1 VTGNSLILIINQH
14 ASRYGF
20 GEEFMKNLQKTVIA
34 SSLLL
39 VTAGAV
45 AEDKSPVAAN
55 VALTTNYV
63 WRGVSQT
70 AEEMA
75 LQGGFDY
82 AHASGFYI
90 GTWGSNVN
98 FGDTGPVSA
107 YTRAQLELDVYAG
120 YKFSGAGVNWDVGAI
135 RYMYPGA
142 DDSFK
147 YDFTEVYVGGGYGPF
162 SLKYSNASD
171 YQGNLTTKS
180 GNYLDAALTF
190 ELPQGFGLGLHVGKS
205 SGQGVQDAFGKKY
218 TDYKVSLSKTVAGI
232 GLGLA
237 YTDTNMSGAQ
247 EIKKGVSAN
256 DGQWMLTVSKSM

>member
-1 VTGNSLILIINQH
+1 
-14 ASRYGF
+14 
-20 GEEFMKNLQKTVIA
+20 MKNLQRTAIA
-34 SSLLL
+34 SSLLVL
-39 VTAGAV
+39 TATAV
-45 AEDKSPVAAN
+45 AEDKSPVTAN

-75 LQGGFDY
+75 IQGGFDY
-82 AHASGFYI
+82 AHASGFYL
-90 GTWGSNVN
+90 GVWGSNVN
-98 FGDTGPVSA
+98 FGNDAITSSLGDGASM
-107 YTRAQLELDVYAG
+107 ELDVYGG
-120 YKFSGAGVNWDVGAI
+120 YKFTAAAVNWDVGVL

-142 DDSFK
+142 DSSLK
-147 YDFTEVYVGGGYGPF
+147 YDFTELYVGGGYGPF
-162 SLKYSNASD
+162 SLKYSRASD

-180 GNYLDAALTF
+180 GSYIDAALNF

-205 SGQGVQDAFGKKY
+205 SGEGVQDAFGKKY
-218 TDYKVSLSKTVAGI
+218 TDYKVSLSKTVGGI

-237 YTDTNMSGAQ
+237 FTDTNMSGAQ